1 MSNDEKYQVLYLKDG
16 KEVLTEPE
24 SNLEATK
31 RAKRMVEDGYQVG
44 SVMDVLSAAAYM
56 HAKYGE
62 AEVDGQSPFFP
73 IEQYKKASR
82 DVDAE
87 VDDSLVTAIA
97 AEEPSRE
104 RVQTRHLAVELA
116 LEMYGN
122 TADSRTA
129 EELVADAQTIL
140 DFLEG

>member
-1 MSNDEKYQVLYLKDG
+1 MSDDEKYQVLYLKDG
-16 KEVLTEPE
+16 KEVLSSPM
-24 SNLEATK
+24 SNKAAQAHARSL
-31 RAKRMVEDGYQVG
+31 DG
-44 SVMDVLSAAAYM
+44 SVMDVPSAAAYM
-56 HAKYGE
+56 RAKYGE
-62 AEVDGQSPFFP
+62 TEVDGQSPFFP